1 MTSTKNNLNY
11 LNSRRLLIGLLSATA
26 LTATAVPSYAQ
37 IEEIVVTARKTE
49 ENLQD
54 VPISVTA
61 LPLSLIHI

>member
-37 IEEIVVTARKTE
+37 VDEIVVTARKVE
-49 ENLQD
+49 ENPVSYTHLTL
-54 VPISVTA
+54 PTIYSV
-61 LPLSLIHI
+61 